1 MNNESVRGYLTRFT
15 QWWNA
20 QSSSQKL
27 RLGGLVVLALAVL
40 VAGWTFITSP
50 NWQPLY
56 TNLSARTAG
65 QITSELTTLK
75 VPYELTNG
83 GTTVEVPKKDVDQA
97 RVSLADQ
104 NIPSSSVGLPSSLTF
119 SLGESDQEI
128 AATEQANLEATL
140 ESTIDSIN
148 GVRSSRVLVN
158 EPTPSL
164 FGESSAGA
172 SASVFVDLTP
182 GSTLSPAQVRGIMNL
197 VAHSVS
203 GLSAREVSVVD
214 QTGAVLSSSAL
225 VNNTQA
231 SGVSTVSQAELAAE
245 NAVSSQI
252 RTNVQNMLQQVLG
265 PGNAVVQVS
274 TIMNFN
280 HATVHSVSY
289 GKGVLSQQ
297 QVQTSN
303 STGTTPPSTPV
314 GTTSNTPTVT
324 TTSTGTG
331 TSTSKSTTTISRYD
345 VDTTKTVSTVPA
357 GTISRL
363 TVAVVVNQKLTPSAE
378 KSLKSLVA
386 NAAGVNLKR
395 GDQLTVVGMPFNRT
409 AVNQALAAMQKAQK
423 AQTIRQGAVALA
435 ALGLLVFLFLMIR
448 KTVKSRPAM
457 EQVPAVTLPEAVGA
471 QPDFQEPMSVAD
483 LLNEMRA
490 AKEPSISDSARQR
503 LEDMARNDPET
514 AARLLKAWM
523 EEESS

>member
-1 MNNESVRGYLTRFT
+1 MNESVRGYLTRFS
-15 QWWNA
+15 QWWST
-20 QSSSQKL
+20 QSSSQRL

-40 VAGWTFITSP
+40 VAGWSFITSP

-128 AATEQANLEATL
+128 SATEQANLEATL
-140 ESTIDSIN
+140 EATIDSID

-158 EPTPSL
+158 EPSPSL

-182 GSTLSPAQVRGIMNL
+182 GSALSPSQVRGIMNL

-203 GLSAREVSVVD
+203 GLLPQEVSVVD

-225 VNNTQA
+225 TNNSQA
-231 SGVSTVSQAELAAE
+231 AGVSSVSQAEMAAE
-245 NAVSSQI
+245 NAMSSQI
-252 RTNVQNMLQQVLG
+252 RTNVQNMLTQVLG

-274 TIMNFN
+274 TVMNFN
-280 HATVHSVSY
+280 HSTVHSVSY

-303 STGTTPPSTPV
+303 STGSTPPSTAV

-324 TTSTGTG
+324 GVSSTSGTT
-331 TSTSKSTTTISRYD
+331 TSKSTTTINKYD
-345 VDTTKTVSTVPA
+345 VNTTKTVSSVPA

-363 TVAVVVNQKLTPSAE
+363 TVAVVVNQKLTAAQA
-378 KSLKSLVA
+378 KSLRSLVA
-386 NAAGVNLKR
+386 NAAGVNLKS

-409 AVNQALAAMQKAQK
+409 AVDQALAAMQKAQK

-435 ALGLLVFLFLMIR
+435 ALGLLVVLFLMIR
-448 KTVKSRPAM
+448 RTLKSRP
-457 EQVPAVTLPEAVGA
+457 VLPEVAEISLPTAVGA
-471 QPDFQEPMSVAD
+471 EADFQEPVSVAD

-490 AKEPSISDSARQR
+490 AKEPSISESARQR